1 MAGNDETSI
10 AARAIVAHEPV
21 DNKPNWKIEN
31 LTLRALEPNELL
43 VRIVATGIC
52 HTDIVFG
59 AWPKEAIPYPKVL
72 GHEGQST
79 DSYFLLYIL
88 TTVKD
93 LAMSRKL
100 DQKWK
105 KLELGIQYC
114 CRSSLVLHA
123 RIAKTII
130 PPIAN
135 SSRQA
140 TTVAKKASFK

>member
-1 MAGNDETSI
+1 MSGIDETTI
-10 AARAIVAHEPV
+10 TARAIVAHEPV
-21 DNKPNWKIEN
+21 DNKPNWRVDN
-31 LTLRALEPNELL
+31 LTLRALGPNELL

-79 DSYFLLYIL
+79 DSYFPLYIL
-88 TTVKD
+88 TAVKD

-100 DQKWK
+100 GRRWK
-105 KLELGIQYC
+105 RPELGTQYC
-114 CRSSLVLHA
+114 CRFSLVLNA

-130 PPIAN
+130 PPIVN
-135 SSRQA
+135 SSRQP
-140 TTVAKKASFK
+140 TTVAKKACFK